1 MDCGREERRGCGIH
15 VLHLRKSAASWRFWR
30 MRLQMTLGWSCGG
43 LDALL
48 LFACWWAGWCSP
60 CCRYR
65 SVNLAPSDVNPRGT
79 WHVSRSSCQLH
90 LGKGTCC
97 SALSAHLFS
106 TVLRCHHEQQ
116 IRHVSGDARMKTL
129 GVLQNKHSACV
140 LSHETARA

>member
-97 SALSAHLFS
+97 SALSRAIVFYRTTLS
-106 TVLRCHHEQQ
+106 PRAADKTCQWRC
-116 IRHVSGDARMKTL
+116 
-129 GVLQNKHSACV
+129 
-140 LSHETARA
+140 SHEDTWRASKQAFGLRLVT